1 MGRVSRGM
9 AAQNRRHLGAAHRIV
24 RPEQARVRIAGHE
37 TGVAHVRNI
46 ARVPG
51 VCVNIRK
58 AGLVIRH
65 RRVHRL
71 VATLNQLDAAQPTAT
86 RGNDVVVARD
96 PALEGNHADVTEV
109 VDYLALSVLV
119 FADVDAHV
127 TVNLPVVGPVVRRRG
142 NDHARLDVAD
152 VGDGA
157 PVGVH
162 IAGIAPEEADT
173 SLVVHLGDPA
183 RAVTLARRRHRD
195 ARLEDRGE
203 QAAGIGLGD
212 GARRDDLAQPG
223 ARGLGLLGELV
234 FLVFVLICARALR
247 LAFAFGLVLRAVAV
261 LPLGLRRLALC
272 LIGGLVSLCL
282 LVGLGLRSRG
292 KLAVVLLSQCLYL
305 GVGVVER
312 LGSFVLTA
320 LHLD

>member
-1 MGRVSRGM
+1 M
-9 AAQNRRHLGAAHRIV
+9 AAQNRRHLGATHRIV
-24 RPEQARVRIAGHE
+24 RPEQARVRIAGHK
-37 TGVAHVRNI
+37 TSVAHVRNI

-58 AGLVIRH
+58 TGFVVGH
-65 RRVHRL
+65 GRVHRL
-71 VATLNQLDAAQPTAT
+71 VATLNQPDAAQPTAA

-96 PALEGNHADVTEV
+96 PALKGNHADVAEI

-157 PVGVH
+157 PVGIHV
-162 IAGIAPEEADT
+162 AGIAPEEADA
-173 SLVVHLGDPA
+173 SLVVDLGDPA
-183 RAVTLARRRHRD
+183 RTVALARRRHRD
-195 ARLEDRGE
+195 ARLKDRGE
-203 QAAGIGLGD
+203 QATGIGFGND
-212 GARRDDLAQPG
+212 ARRDDLAQPG
-223 ARGLGLLGELV
+223 ARGLGFLGELV
-234 FLVFVLICARALR
+234 FLVFVLICAGALR

-261 LPLGLRRLALC
+261 LPLGLGCLAPCLVGS
-272 LIGGLVSLCL
+272 LIGLCL
-282 LVGLGLRSRG
+282 LFGLGLRTRG
-292 KLAVVLLSQCLYL
+292 KLAVVLLGQCLYL

-312 LGSFVLTA
+312 LGGLVLTA
-320 LHLD
+320 LHLG